1 MEPLPEFVTNA
12 PEERSSRITAT
23 VNLSGWE
30 TVVFQ
35 LEDDEPESEL
45 STAAIAP

>member
-1 MEPLPEFVTNA
+1 MDDLPEFVTGN
-12 PEERSSRITAT
+12 EEEEPHGPSSSSSLT
-23 VNLSGWE
+23 GWE

-35 LEDDEPESEL
+35 LDDEPESDL